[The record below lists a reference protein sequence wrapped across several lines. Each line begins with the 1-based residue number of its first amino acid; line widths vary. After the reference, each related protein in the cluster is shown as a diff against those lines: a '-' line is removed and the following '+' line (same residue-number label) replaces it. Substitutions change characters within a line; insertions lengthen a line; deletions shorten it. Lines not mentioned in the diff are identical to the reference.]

1 MLLVVFIT
9 YITIKVRYFHGRITA
24 ADTLFPKPPIEG
36 IFGGDATIPTTAE
49 DPGDANDSEVN
60 CLQMTRSALILQ

>member
-9 YITIKVRYFHGRITA
+9 CVTIKVRYFHGQIT

-36 IFGGDATIPTTAE
+36 IFGGDSTIPTTAE